1 MAASKEGVVAMAV
14 NQSRTKLQIGF
25 ALLVGGLLLVSLMIT
40 AKWVLAGLAFS
51 SLLVLNGQFIVFPA
65 TWTPDWLNRSSL
77 IGTLALV
84 VLTLIKFLILSSL

>member
-1 MAASKEGVVAMAV
+1 MAV

-65 TWTPDWLNRSSL
+65 TWMPDWLNRASL